1 MNRRDLLKQC
11 EIKSSHI
18 TNSTEDIT
26 TIDLSDL
33 HEGDKITITLD
44 ALVGDILFDAS
55 LMRNTGALV
64 YLKLSHDSLWIDAE
78 DTSNVIIKKR

>member
-11 EIKSSHI
+11 DFKCSHTTDCI
-18 TNSTEDIT
+18 EDIT